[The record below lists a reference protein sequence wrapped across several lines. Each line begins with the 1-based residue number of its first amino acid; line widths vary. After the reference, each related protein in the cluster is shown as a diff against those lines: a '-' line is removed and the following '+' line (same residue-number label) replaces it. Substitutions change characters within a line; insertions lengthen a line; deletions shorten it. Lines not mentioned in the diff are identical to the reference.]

1 MDKAIEIK
9 RRAQRCIQNGD
20 LDGALSEY
28 EKLVAAD
35 DADPYNFVLLADL
48 LYKKGDQGA
57 ASNRYLSAA
66 GAYEKSG
73 LYKNAIAVGKK
84 MQRLGLAPVLV
95 LERLGHLHAL
105 DGLTTEASL
114 YYLQYSEHMTRE
126 NKLGDAAKSL
136 RKAFEHSPEQIKA
149 LEKLSEV
156 LVLDGQNAEAARVL
170 AEAAQHYESAGMSGD
185 AIRCRKRAEHV
196 QPGAVAAFERTPR
209 GADLHDAGARDD
221 GATRPVD
228 DPDRRGPPPIPRALS
243 GQDAPPARGHDRI
256 EGLESTGPPRLP
268 GAAELLR
275 REGEP
280 KQPAAA
286 PSSNGHPDDAMP
298 DGPGLR
304 FEPAGGEARPPAAAP
319 PAAAPGSPGG
329 NVEQLLARAQE
340 QFRAG
345 HREDASATLVEA
357 AQTYEQMG
365 RHDSAATIYRSLAKS
380 ANGATEVLEMW
391 LANCERRGDHAEAAQ
406 VACELGDRA
415 LNEGDEVGARHWF
428 ERAVAF
434 DDRNELAARRL
445 QRMNESAF
453 PPAMEIVPAPPPPTP
468 APAAPPRPAAPSK
481 AAAPPKPAK
490 HAAPADPNLEGGR
503 VEVAVGRSEAV
514 TFDLGAL
521 LSEFQRGV
529 EAQLSGDAQSHYDL
543 GMTYREMGLLE
554 QAVESFQVAA
564 RDPSYVYRSAEMIG
578 RCHLDQGRFEDA
590 GDSFAMALGS
600 PDLGT
605 EAIADLRFQ
614 LGLAHEAAGRTQEA
628 LAEFERVYAMQ
639 SSFPDVALKIR
650 VLRKALESV

>member
-1 MDKAIEIK
+1 LDKAIEIK

-84 MQRLGLAPVLV
+84 MQRLGLAPILV

-105 DGLTTEASL
+105 DGLSTEASL
-114 YYLQYSEHMTRE
+114 YYLQYSEHMARE
-126 NKLGDAAKSL
+126 NKLAEAAKAL

-185 AIRCRKRAEHV
+185 AVRCRKRAEHV
-196 QPGAVAAFERTPR
+196 QPGAVAAFEKAPR
-209 GADLHDAGARDD
+209 GADLHDPGARDD
-221 GATRPVD
+221 VATRPVD
-228 DPDRRGPPPIPRALS
+228 EPDRRGPPPIPRALS
-243 GQDAPPARGHDRI
+243 GQDAPPARGHDRL

-275 REGEP
+275 REAEP

-286 PSSNGHPDDAMP
+286 PSSNGHPDETTP
-298 DGPGLR
+298 GSPGLR
-304 FEPAGGEARPPAAAP
+304 FEPAGGEPAAAP
-319 PAAAPGSPGG
+319 ASPTS

-345 HREDASATLVEA
+345 HRDEASATLLEA
-357 AQTYEQMG
+357 ARTYEEMG
-365 RHDSAATIYRSLAKS
+365 RLDSAATIYRSLAKS
-380 ANGATEVLEMW
+380 ATGATEVLEMW
-391 LANCERRGDHAEAAQ
+391 LANCERRGDRAEAAQ
-406 VACELGDRA
+406 VACELGDRM
-415 LNEGDEVGARHWF
+415 LNEADEVAARHWF
-428 ERAVAF
+428 ERAVAL
-434 DDRNELAARRL
+434 DGRNELAARRL
-445 QRMNESAF
+445 QRMNEAEF
-453 PPAMEIVPAPPPPTP
+453 PPMMEAAPAPPPAP
-468 APAAPPRPAAPSK
+468 APAAQPRPAT
-481 AAAPPKPAK
+481 PPKPAK
-490 HAAPADPNLEGGR
+490 PAAPVPSDPGMEGGR

-578 RCHLDQGRFEDA
+578 RCHLDQGRFEEA

-605 EAIADLRFQ
+605 DAIADLRFQ

-628 LAEFERVYAMQ
+628 LAEFERVYAIQ

>member
-1 MDKAIEIK
+1 LDKAIEIK

-20 LDGALSEY
+20 LDGALNEY
-28 EKLVAAD
+28 EKLVGAD
-35 DADPYNFVLLADL
+35 DADPYNYVLLADL

-105 DGLTTEASL
+105 DGLATEASL
-114 YYLQYSEHMTRE
+114 YYLQHSEHMTRE
-126 NKLGDAAKSL
+126 NKLVEAAHSL

-149 LEKLSEV
+149 LEKLAEV
-156 LVLDGQNAEAARVL
+156 LVLDGKNADAGKVL
-170 AEAAQHYESAGMSGD
+170 VEAAQHYDAAGLSAD
-185 AIRCRKRAEHV
+185 AQRCRKRAEHV
-196 QPGAVAAFERTPR
+196 QPGATAAHERAPSATADAHEPSTR
-209 GADLHDAGARDD
+209 AAAGAPSTRVVDEDAGH
-221 GATRPVD
+221 
-228 DPDRRGPPPIPRALS
+228 RGPPPLPRAIAD
-243 GQDAPPARGHDRI
+243 DAAASVRGRL

-268 GAAELLR
+268 GGPGSGADRAA
-275 REGEP
+275 REAEP
-280 KQPAAA
+280 AEA
-286 PSSNGHPDDAMP
+286 PSANGHPEEEETLP
-298 DGPGLR
+298 GGVGLR
-304 FEPAGGEARPPAAAP
+304 FQPAGAETDADAPAPEAP
-319 PAAAPGSPGG
+319 PAAAEPGG
-329 NVEQLLARAQE
+329 MQAVERLLAKAQE

-345 HREDASATLVEA
+345 QRELASATLVSA
-357 AQTYEQMG
+357 ARAYDELG

-380 ANGATEVLEMW
+380 ASGTTDVLGLW
-391 LANCERRGDHAEAAQ
+391 LANCERRGDRVEGAQ

-415 LNEGDEVGARHWF
+415 LNDGEDDRAREWF
-428 ERAVAF
+428 QRAVAL
-434 DDRNELAARRL
+434 DAKSELAARRL
-445 QRMNESAF
+445 QRMDEAAF
-453 PPAMEIVPAPPPPTP
+453 PPLPEPEVPAPAPARPAPP
-468 APAAPPRPAAPSK
+468 APASSEMEP
-481 AAAPPKPAK
+481 
-490 HAAPADPNLEGGR
+490 GR

-564 RDPSYVYRSAEMIG
+564 RDPAYVYRSAEMIG

-590 GDSFAMALGS
+590 GESFAMALGS
-600 PDLGT
+600 PDLSA
-605 EAIADLRFQ
+605 EAVADLRFQ
-614 LGLAHEAAGRTQEA
+614 LGLSHEAAGRTQEA
-628 LAEFERVYAMQ
+628 LGEFERVYSMQ
-639 SSFPDVALKIR
+639 SSYPDVALKIR
-650 VLRKALESV
+650 VLRKTLESV